1 MFTEALYLYNT
12 SLIVLYSV
20 SLALALATSLK
31 EGKRQKKTLYLV
43 LALYFAF
50 FILDNSIISMTEL
63 ISHFATNYNQLFQG
77 TSFIKTCI
85 FLVNNFCQL
94 WLLNFISK
102 QKIASWERFSLFAI
116 FIFMLLPLLPTSPLK
131 VYLYYL
137 PNQILL
143 FYIGLKALLN
153 SQKTALSPLRRDYL
167 KIIGK
172 LALIFSLLI
181 LVEDSIIIFHLDQ
194 YKAFNSKIINR
205 NLSEDLFSIS
215 VCILSLNYFFRHS
228 PLLVTKKKEGQPPS
242 KAFFKDYQLTAREEE
257 VCQLLLEQKRNQE
270 IAQDLYLSVGT
281 VKTHVHNIYIKM
293 NIRKRDQLFSLYQD
307 FMDQEA

>member
-1 MFTEALYLYNT
+1 MFTEAVYLYNIF
-12 SLIVLYSV
+12 LIVLYSI
-20 SLALALATSLK
+20 SLALALATGLK
-31 EGKRQKKTLYLV
+31 EKRPRKRSFYLI

-63 ISHFATNYNQLFQG
+63 ISPFAKSYNQLFQG

-85 FLVNNFCQL
+85 FLVNNFCQI

-102 QKIASWERFSLFAI
+102 QKIKTWEYLSLFAI
-116 FIFMLLPLLPTSPLK
+116 FFFMLIPFLPTSPLK

-143 FYIGLKALLN
+143 FYLGFKALFN
-153 SQKTALSPLRRDYL
+153 SQKKDLSPNHITYL

-181 LVEDSIIIFHLDQ
+181 VIEDSIIIFHLDQ
-194 YKAFNSKIINR
+194 YRAFDSKIINR
-205 NLSEDLFSIS
+205 NLSEDFFSIS
-215 VCILSLNYFFRHS
+215 LCILSLSYFFHHS
-228 PLLVTKKKEGQPPS
+228 PLLLTSKKEEETNP
-242 KAFFKDYQLTAREEE
+242 KAFFQDYHLTAREEE

-307 FMDQEA
+307 YIDQEI